1 MHLKKKVSVFTV
13 VVVAIV
19 SLSIGVFADNAMIKI
34 QGYIDKGMTLTYNEE
49 ILELTDAQ
57 DGTIYPVL
65 IEGSTYLPVRAIS
78 EVVGLEVGWDG
89 DTRTVSLTDAFETV
103 IRKEENEEKMTETE
117 KEKWNF
123 AEALIPTDKFSQNAP
138 SVEVVRNLYEALPMD
153 QTMLKLEYTR
163 VEEGE
168 VLNVTNYLILSNED
182 LKDMLHSIYKGSVA
196 VGVNREEI
204 KGNIQRLTTQ
214 DTIESNEMRIKGEYV
229 GALYRRITPEGVTSY
244 TITNAWGD
252 VVEGKE

>member
-1 MHLKKKVSVFTV
+1 MHLKKKVSVLTLI
-13 VVVAIV
+13 VVAII
-19 SLSIGVFADNAMIKI
+19 SLSIGVFADNEMIKI

-49 ILELTDAQ
+49 ILKLTDAQ
-57 DGTIYPVL
+57 DGIIYPVL

-78 EVVGLEVGWDG
+78 EIVGLEVGWDG
-89 DTRTVSLTDAFETV
+89 DTRTVSLSNT
-103 IRKEENEEKMTETE
+103 EKTNSQKSE

-123 AEALIPTDKFSQNAP
+123 AEALMPSEIFSKNAP

-163 VEEGE
+163 VEAGK
-168 VLNVTNYLILSNED
+168 VLNITNYLILSNED

-214 DTIESNEMRIKGEYV
+214 DTIESDEMTTKGEYA